1 MTRFRSRFSQCSYI
15 GRWRNELSYAVLSD
29 PGNGIGH
36 ALGIVTRPTGR
47 VQQAQA
53 SLGLDLSAENADGS
67 HDLVMPTITVVGAG
81 GVLRWIDVHP
91 NYTTRTAPAQ
101 IREALNATLR

>member
-1 MTRFRSRFSQCSYI
+1 LTRFRSRFSQCSHI

-67 HDLVMPTITVVGAG
+67 HDLVMPTVTVVDAG